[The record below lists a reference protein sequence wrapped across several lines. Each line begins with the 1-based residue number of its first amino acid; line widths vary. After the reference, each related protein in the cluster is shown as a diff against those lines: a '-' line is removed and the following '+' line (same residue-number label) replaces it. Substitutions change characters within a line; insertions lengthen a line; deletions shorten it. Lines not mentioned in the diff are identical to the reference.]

1 MSDQDEKQ
9 YGAQQGEEGSGSS
22 EQAARQEEVDR
33 SGPQWWELRPSTETI
48 EANEAKI
55 EAAKAVLADRRAGG
69 TASAEVA
76 AAAEPGL
83 GANVTA
89 GDNGSGRTAS
99 ISRKTNETDIKLSFN
114 VDGTGRSEIETDVPF
129 LNHMLDLFTKHGQF
143 DLRVEA
149 HGDIDI
155 DDHHTVEDIGICLG
169 QTLREALGDKRGIK
183 RYASVFVPMD
193 EALAQ
198 VIVDMSNRPHF
209 EYRAQYPSAQVGSF
223 STELVH
229 EFLWKL
235 ALEARMTLHV
245 IVHYGHNTHHM
256 IEAVF
261 KALGRALDEA
271 TSIDPRV
278 QGVPST
284 KGVL

>member
-1 MSDQDEKQ
+1 MENIGNGQV
-9 YGAQQGEEGSGSS
+9 
-22 EQAARQEEVDR
+22 R
-33 SGPQWWELRPSTETI
+33 
-48 EANEAKI
+48 
-55 EAAKAVLADRRAGG
+55 
-69 TASAEVA
+69 SAEV
-76 AAAEPGL
+76 
-83 GANVTA
+83 
-89 GDNGSGRTAS
+89 
-99 ISRKTNETDIKLSFN
+99 SRRTNETDIKLAFA
-114 VDGTGRSEIETDVPF
+114 VDGTGKSEIETDVPF

-143 DLRVEA
+143 DLKVDA
-149 HGDIDI
+149 KGDIEI

-169 QTLREALGDKRGIK
+169 QTLLQALGDKKGIR

-198 VIVDMSNRPHF
+198 VVIDLSNRPHF
-209 EYRAQYPSAQVGSF
+209 EYRAQYPSQQVGSF

-229 EFLWKL
+229 EFLWKF

-245 IVHYGHNTHHM
+245 IVHYGQNTHHM

-278 QGVPST
+278 TGVPST

>member
-1 MSDQDEKQ
+1 M
-9 YGAQQGEEGSGSS
+9 G
-22 EQAARQEEVDR
+22 
-33 SGPQWWELRPSTETI
+33 
-48 EANEAKI
+48 NENN
-55 EAAKAVLADRRAGG
+55 G
-69 TASAEVA
+69 T
-76 AAAEPGL
+76 
-83 GANVTA
+83 
-89 GDNGSGRTAS
+89 GRTGS
-99 ISRKTNETDIKLSFN
+99 VSRTTNETDIQLAFA
-114 VDGTGRSEIETDVPF
+114 VDGTGQAEIETDVPF
-129 LNHMLDLFTKHGQF
+129 LNHMLDLFTKHGHF
-143 DLRVEA
+143 DLNVQAR
-149 HGDIDI
+149 GDVDI

-169 QTLREALGDKRGIK
+169 QTLLEALGDKKGIK

-198 VIVDMSNRPHF
+198 VVIDLSNRPHF
-209 EYRAQYPSAQVGSF
+209 EYRAEYPSQQVGSF

-229 EFLWKL
+229 EFLWKF

-245 IVHYGHNTHHM
+245 IVHYGQNTHHM

-278 QGVPST
+278 TGVPST

>member
-1 MSDQDEKQ
+1 MSEIVQRA
-9 YGAQQGEEGSGSS
+9 AQ
-22 EQAARQEEVDR
+22 
-33 SGPQWWELRPSTETI
+33 
-48 EANEAKI
+48 
-55 EAAKAVLADRRAGG
+55 
-69 TASAEVA
+69 VA
-76 AAAEPGL
+76 
-83 GANVTA
+83 
-89 GDNGSGRTAS
+89 
-99 ISRKTNETDIKLSFN
+99 RKTNETDIKLSLG
-114 VDGTGRSEIETDVPF
+114 VDGSGQVNLETDVPF
-129 LNHMLDLFTKHGQF
+129 LNHMLDLFAKHGQF
-143 DLRVEA
+143 DLTVDARGDVE
-149 HGDIDI
+149 I

-169 QTLREALGDKRGIK
+169 QTLATALGDKRGIK

-198 VIVDMSNRPHF
+198 VVIDLSNRPHF
-209 EYRAQYPSAQVGSF
+209 EYRAEYPSQQVGSF
-223 STELVH
+223 STELVE
-229 EFLWKL
+229 EFLWKF

-245 IVHYGHNTHHM
+245 IVHYGKNTHHM

>member
-1 MSDQDEKQ
+1 MAERK
-9 YGAQQGEEGSGSS
+9 A
-22 EQAARQEEVDR
+22 
-33 SGPQWWELRPSTETI
+33 TI
-48 EANEAKI
+48 A
-55 EAAKAVLADRRAGG
+55 
-69 TASAEVA
+69 
-76 AAAEPGL
+76 
-83 GANVTA
+83 
-89 GDNGSGRTAS
+89 
-99 ISRKTNETDIKLSFN
+99 RKTNETDIKLSFS
-114 VDGTGRSEIETDVPF
+114 VDGTGQSAIDTDVPF

-143 DLRVEA
+143 DLQVDAKGDVE
-149 HGDIDI
+149 I

-169 QTLREALGDKRGIK
+169 QALREALGDKKGIR

-193 EALAQ
+193 ESLAQ
-198 VIVDMSNRPHF
+198 VIIDVSNRPHL
-209 EYRAQYPSAQVGSF
+209 EYRADYPSASVGSF

-235 ALEARMTLHV
+235 ALEARITLHV
-245 IVHYGHNTHHM
+245 IVHYGRNTHHM

>member
-1 MSDQDEKQ
+1 MAEHK
-9 YGAQQGEEGSGSS
+9 
-22 EQAARQEEVDR
+22 V
-33 SGPQWWELRPSTETI
+33 
-48 EANEAKI
+48 NEAG
-55 EAAKAVLADRRAGG
+55 RQ
-69 TASAEVA
+69 ASVA
-76 AAAEPGL
+76 
-83 GANVTA
+83 
-89 GDNGSGRTAS
+89 
-99 ISRKTNETDIKLSFN
+99 RKTNETDIKLSFQL
-114 VDGTGRSEIETDVPF
+114 DGTGESVITTDVPF

-143 DLRVEA
+143 NLQVEA
-149 HGDIDI
+149 IGDVDI

-169 QTLREALGDKRGIK
+169 QTVREALGDKKGIR

-198 VIVDMSNRPHF
+198 VIIDVSNRPHL
-209 EYRAQYPSAQVGSF
+209 EYRAAFPSAQVGSF
-223 STELVH
+223 TTELVH
-229 EFLWKL
+229 EFLWKF
-235 ALEARMTLHV
+235 ALEARITLHV

-271 TSIDPRV
+271 TMIDPRV